1 MILRKDL
8 NRINFCN
15 IRNLLLDSF
24 GFNVLPQTKAQD
36 QLGFDA
42 KYAAY
47 ADKVTIMNLNDGR

>member
-15 IRNLLLDSF
+15 IRNLLLDSV
-24 GFNVLPQTKAQD
+24 GCNVLLQTKAQD

-47 ADKVTIMNLNDGR
+47 ADKEQQ